1 MSSALTQL
9 QVADLVVGTG
19 RETGRR
25 GIVQVHYIGRLMNG
39 TVFDSSYESGRTM
52 TVQLGT
58 RQVIRGWDEGIPGMR
73 EGGKRSLR
81 IPAKMAY
88 GTQGFGSLIPP
99 NSDLEFEVE
108 IIKVLA

>member
-1 MSSALTQL
+1 MSALTQL
-9 QVADLVVGTG
+9 QVADLVEGTG
-19 RETGRR
+19 RQTGQR
-25 GIVQVHYIGRLMNG
+25 GIVQVHYIGRLMDG

-81 IPAKMAY
+81 IPAKLAY